1 MKNQTDDSAKQDLV
15 DRAFGSPAIP
25 DPTAWVDEHYFL
37 ANFAN
42 TLVHLQEH
50 LSDDCCEIGES
61 AESCQTRLS
70 LDAKIRDI
78 LRANFSDDC
87 WEYVESLL

>member
-1 MKNQTDDSAKQDLV
+1 MKNQSDDSAKQDLV

-42 TLVHLQEH
+42 TLAHLQEN
-50 LSDDCCEIGES
+50 LSDESCEIGDS
-61 AESCQTRLS
+61 AESAQARL
-70 LDAKIRDI
+70 LDAKMRDI

>member
-1 MKNQTDDSAKQDLV
+1 MKNQTDNSAKQDLV

-42 TLVHLQEH
+42 TLAHLQEH
-50 LSDDCCEIGES
+50 LSDDSCEISDSVDSGEV
-61 AESCQTRLS
+61 RLS
-70 LDAKIRDI
+70 IDDKIRDM
-78 LRANFSDDC
+78 LKASFSDDC
-87 WEYVESLL
+87 WEYVENLL